1 MPLARDLH
9 CINTEVIV
17 IYPQLRPSTP
27 GGPGTGWRGR
37 GDEGRAPTR
46 RQQGMSVLR
55 DALGNYS
62 GVPLALVNVHRNYTV
77 AVVTILILLRA
88 VESHLIDTTGHVD
101 GQTV

>member
-1 MPLARDLH
+1 
-9 CINTEVIV
+9 
-17 IYPQLRPSTP
+17 
-27 GGPGTGWRGR
+27 
-37 GDEGRAPTR
+37 
-46 RQQGMSVLR
+46 MSVLR